1 MLKARHKNWDS
12 KVYLNA
18 IRVMQ
23 PDRCAPVSPLVLI
36 QPSQYLP
43 SVMDLNP
50 LCPKIARG
58 LRTTSMLLCGM
69 QRPFC
74 SEGTKGVGGWEG
86 MAFRYEAVLT
96 HRHLCPTRQS
106 CSVEQRYALLR
117 SVLAEYREIIAH
129 DEHDKEMD
137 LKNRF
142 CQCVYLLQKR
152 NSINLQCAVCSKG
165 K

>member
-1 MLKARHKNWDS
+1 MCIVTS
-12 KVYLNA
+12 
-18 IRVMQ
+18 
-23 PDRCAPVSPLVLI
+23 VSPLVLI

-43 SVMDLNP
+43 SVMDLKP

-69 QRPFC
+69 QKPFC
-74 SEGTKGVGGWEG
+74 SQGRIGVWEG

-96 HRHLCPTRQS
+96 HRLLFQTRQS
-106 CSVEQRYALLR
+106 CSAEQRYALLR
-117 SVLAEYREIIAH
+117 SALAEYWEIMAY
-129 DEHDKEMD
+129 DEHNKELE

-152 NSINLQCAVCSKG
+152 NSINLQCVVCSGG
-165 K
+165 KKKAYSRCYAALKMVTGKLSIIK